1 MIIAMEQLTEEIIRG
16 NVRNFL
22 IDSSGIESFRDD
34 EDFFAS
40 GVVNSLFAIELM
52 TYIER
57 SFGVKITL
65 SDLDMDNFKTIENI
79 STFINKKK
87 QQNA

>member
-1 MIIAMEQLTEEIIRG
+1 MEYLTEIEIKG

-22 IDSSGIESFRDD
+22 IDSSGIESISDD
-34 EDFFAS
+34 EDFFES
-40 GVVNSLFAIELM
+40 GLVNSLFAIELM

-57 SFGVKITL
+57 VFRVKITM
-65 SDLDMDNFKTIENI
+65 SDLDMNNFRTIENI
-79 STFINKKK
+79 SAFINKKK

>member
-1 MIIAMEQLTEEIIRG
+1 MEQLTEEIIRG